1 MRICRFVFL
10 FYFAQNY
17 SHFTVTLHLYNLN
30 IKGIG

>member
-1 MRICRFVFL
+1 MRIVTL
-10 FYFAQNY
+10 FSCFILKKGY